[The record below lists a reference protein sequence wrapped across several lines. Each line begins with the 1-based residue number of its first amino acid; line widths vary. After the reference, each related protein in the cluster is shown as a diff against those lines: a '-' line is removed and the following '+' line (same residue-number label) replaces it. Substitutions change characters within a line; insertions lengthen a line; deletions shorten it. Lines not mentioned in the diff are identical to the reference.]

1 MLSREDNE
9 LLTRVGP
16 GSAMGAALRRFWVIV
31 CRSEALKRDGDPVR
45 IRLFGQNFVA
55 FRASDGRVGI
65 FDEACPHRGASLLLA
80 RNEDQ
85 ALTCIF
91 HGWKFHVSG
100 EVVDVPTEPTAR
112 RESFRKKVPLRAYPV
127 REAGTVVWAYLGE
140 GTPPAFPDFE
150 FTHLPDDQVFSRV
163 AYTHCN
169 WLQGVEATIDSS
181 HASILHRSWVQE
193 RSREWASF
201 QADSAPVYDLDVT
214 DYGVRAAAIRNFT
227 DGRINVRVTEFV
239 LPFYAFIPFESPRNV
254 IFSMPVD
261 DEWTAQWY
269 IFYNSEGSIAE
280 YMAQHDRRYPGDPNN
295 FYQPKG
301 TFENRWL
308 QDREKLSG
316 HWTGMPG
323 LIYEDFVVEESM
335 GPIVDRTKEYLG
347 SSDALIVRVRRE
359 LLKMARDHEAR
370 RALAGPPPDLDYAAI
385 RARNTMLAA
394 GANWRTALHY
404 QVS

>member
-9 LLTRVGP
+9 LVTRVGP
-16 GSAMGAALRRFWVIV
+16 GSVMGDVLRRFWVIV
-31 CRSEALKRDGDPVR
+31 CRSEALEADGDPVR
-45 IRLFGQNFVA
+45 VRLFGRNFVA
-55 FRASDGRVGI
+55 FRATDGRVGV

-80 RNEDQ
+80 RNEDC

-91 HGWKFHVSG
+91 HGWKFDVSG
-100 EVVDVPTEPTAR
+100 QTVDVPTEPPERQAA
-112 RESFRKKVPLRAYPV
+112 FRAKVPLRAYPV
-127 REAGTVVWAYLGE
+127 REAGTVIWAYLGE
-140 GTPPAFPDFE
+140 GEAPPFPDFE

-181 HASILHRSWVQE
+181 HASILHKSWVAE

-214 DYGVRAAAIRNFT
+214 SYGVRAAALRNFT
-227 DGRINVRVTEFV
+227 DGRMNVRVTEFV
-239 LPFYAFIPFESPRNV
+239 LPFYAFIPFETPRNV

-295 FYQPKG
+295 FYQPQG

-308 QDREKLSG
+308 QDRAKLQG

-359 LLKMARDHEAR
+359 LLKMARAHATGERD
-370 RALAGPPPDLDYAAI
+370 AGPPPDLDYPSI
-385 RARNTMLAA
+385 RARNTMLDK
-394 GANWRTALHY
+394 GADWRRALHY
-404 QVS
+404 PVS